1 LYRYPHCSSFRLW
14 KTYCEDEGVR
24 SLCTFL
30 ERCNSIL
37 VLELLDNKITYL
49 GCEFLG
55 KTLTPGP
62 KCPPI
67 CILKLDHNQ
76 FGSKGLC
83 ALIEGIHTNENL
95 KLLSFS
101 YCGLDVECSRA
112 LFEML
117 IYSKSKVE
125 ELILTGN
132 ALRNEGTKMVLQG
145 VSANKSLKKIYLAD
159 NQFNEDEDMLKCIQ
173 TCMLRNKVLAKY
185 DFRHN
190 DLKDDGKYIDLY
202 VLTFQT
208 FSRYFLY

>member
-1 LYRYPHCSSFRLW
+1 
-14 KTYCEDEGVR
+14 
-24 SLCTFL
+24 
-30 ERCNSIL
+30 L
-37 VLELLDNKITYL
+37 VLELLDNKLTYL

-76 FGSKGLC
+76 FGSQGLN
-83 ALIEGIHTNENL
+83 ALIKGIHTNEHL
-95 KLLSFS
+95 KMLSFS
-101 YCGLDVECSRA
+101 YCGLDAECSRA

-132 ALRNEGTKMVLQG
+132 SLRNEGTKMVLQG

-159 NQFNEDEDMLKCIQ
+159 NQFNEDEEMLKAI
-173 TCMLRNKVLAKY
+173 
-185 DFRHN
+185 
-190 DLKDDGKYIDLY
+190 
-202 VLTFQT
+202 
-208 FSRYFLY
+208 

>member
-1 LYRYPHCSSFRLW
+1 MYRYPHCSSFRLW

-24 SLCTFL
+24 SLCSFL

-37 VLELLDNKITYL
+37 VLELLDNKLTYL

-76 FGSKGLC
+76 FGSQGLN
-83 ALIEGIHTNENL
+83 ALIKGIHTNEHL
-95 KLLSFS
+95 KMLSFS
-101 YCGLDVECSRA
+101 YCGLDAECSRA

-132 ALRNEGTKMVLQG
+132 SLRNEGTKMVLQG

-159 NQFNEDEDMLKCIQ
+159 NQFNEDEEMLKAI
-173 TCMLRNKVLAKY
+173 
-185 DFRHN
+185 
-190 DLKDDGKYIDLY
+190 
-202 VLTFQT
+202 
-208 FSRYFLY
+208 